1 MSSHDDSTMSFSSD
15 SVEQAR
21 QHDRPEVH
29 AADRAA
35 TEAALRMELEDSLKI
50 KTELFDTCKKLAKQL
65 QDAQRGLSD
74 GEKEQAQAKLKDSQ
88 IKVLQTLAVVV
99 DYSFY

>member
-1 MSSHDDSTMSFSSD
+1 MSSNDESTMSFSSD

-35 TEAALRMELEDSLKI
+35 TEAALRQLGMFLDSVLPDQ
-50 KTELFDTCKKLAKQL
+50 TEPGVWTSRARYPGR
-65 QDAQRGLSD
+65 RGH
-74 GEKEQAQAKLKDSQ
+74 
-88 IKVLQTLAVVV
+88 
-99 DYSFY
+99 